1 MNNWQSNVKYIG
13 ERMPYTLD
21 CQLFIVNYNICFA
34 TSHNSSYHSLPK
46 RRMRGSFKN
55 W

>member
-21 CQLFIVNYNICFA
+21 CQLFIVHYSLFIIKFA
-34 TSHNSSYHSLPK
+34 LLLHTIHRTILCQSDE
-46 RRMRGSFKN
+46 
-55 W
+55 

>member
-21 CQLFIVNYNICFA
+21 CQLFIVHY
-34 TSHNSSYHSLPK
+34 SLFIY
-46 RRMRGSFKN
+46 S
-55 W
+55 